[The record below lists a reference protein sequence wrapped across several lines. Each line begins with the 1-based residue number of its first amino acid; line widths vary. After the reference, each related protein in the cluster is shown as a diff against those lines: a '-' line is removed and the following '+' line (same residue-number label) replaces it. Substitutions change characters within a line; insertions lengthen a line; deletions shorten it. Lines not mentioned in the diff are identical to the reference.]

1 MLSEVLQWRL
11 LFSIWSST
19 PSMTILK
26 PGKNSKAPV
35 ALNML
40 NLQQKSLASRRVS
53 HVNRLIG
60 ERVPASTKRTTDIWL
75 KMFRTFCDQA
85 KLTVNLREDPAEKI
99 AEALAL
105 CYVNSRGQNGQPCQR
120 PSLMGLRAAL
130 HRHISSMGRDI
141 NNLNGEEFRF
151 ANDALDARL
160 KELKRTGEAKPA
172 KHKAIITDTDLER
185 LGNWRGL
192 EPAELQVL
200 VRLHLR
206 TY

>member
-1 MLSEVLQWRL
+1 MASPIFDLEFDTVDDDLETRKE
-11 LFSIWSST
+11 FEGASSLEHVEPPT
-19 PSMTILK
+19 KI
-26 PGKNSKAPV
+26 ARF
-35 ALNML
+35 
-40 NLQQKSLASRRVS
+40 ASRS
-53 HVNRLIG
+53 LGDVNRLIG

-105 CYVNSRGQNGQPCQR
+105 CYVNSRGLNGQPYQR
-120 PSLMGLRAAL
+120 PSLVGLRAAL
-130 HRHISSMGRDI
+130 HRHISSIRRDI
-141 NNLNGEEFRF
+141 NILNGEQFRL

-172 KHKAIITDTDLER
+172 KHEAIITDAD
-185 LGNWRGL
+185 L

-200 VRLHLR
+200 VRV
-206 TY
+206 TS